1 MKDSIIICTS
11 NYRDENEIK
20 QKLED
25 LIFNRFDEIIGFDD
39 LDITA
44 KKTILLRTIEA
55 EQIHFPKIY
64 LSQDI
69 TSKLLSVL
77 GNVNSVREIPHLVRD
92 TFLLIGLKEI
102 LGN

>member
-1 MKDSIIICTS
+1 MKDSIIIYTS

-25 LIFNRFDEIIGFDD
+25 LIFNRFDKIIGFDD

-64 LSQDI
+64 LS
-69 TSKLLSVL
+69 
-77 GNVNSVREIPHLVRD
+77 
-92 TFLLIGLKEI
+92 
-102 LGN
+102 